1 MQAATL
7 RAAKNV
13 AGANALGRCLSDI
26 IFGCCY
32 PRLDAEVSKKMNHL
46 LKVRHMPFL
55 QYDKKYFKP
64 WYHSTLYVAV
74 IAAGSCTASF
84 IAPFSGGQGVCGRGY
99 YSSRQRERERERE
112 RESATQN
119 WRAMLDM
126 FHMILE

>member
-46 LKVRHMPFL
+46 LKVGG
-55 QYDKKYFKP
+55 
-64 WYHSTLYVAV
+64 AV
-74 IAAGSCTASF
+74 I
-84 IAPFSGGQGVCGRGY
+84 PVKELQ
-99 YSSRQRERERERE
+99 
-112 RESATQN
+112 
-119 WRAMLDM
+119 
-126 FHMILE
+126 ILHVYC